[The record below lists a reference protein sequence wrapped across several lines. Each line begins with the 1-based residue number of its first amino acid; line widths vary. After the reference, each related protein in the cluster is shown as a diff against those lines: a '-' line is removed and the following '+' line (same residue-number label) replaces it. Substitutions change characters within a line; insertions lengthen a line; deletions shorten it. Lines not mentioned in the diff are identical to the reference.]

1 MAKFTINIEEEV
13 ILPPDYW
20 GVITNNETREL
31 CPGLVETFSV
41 KLKGDGVT
49 EGILRTYVGAPW
61 AELRILSSAVD
72 SPLEWDIY
80 YNGIPLSDYNS
91 DTDDFVIPVTGL
103 VEGDIIPN
111 LEVKANISSFD
122 SSLYFY
128 QIAVSF
134 RIKDINGRIGKY
146 RNAYFKLSHKECT
159 TALNPTIT
167 NQVEITPELGA
178 IGDSK
183 AYSFTIV
190 GDPSTTYNYE
200 IATID
205 NGVSGYTGI
214 LKNTDTS
221 LQIYPNSSPSSG
233 SSATGSYTTD
243 GSGNINLSYEVYAK
257 SNPGLQNCVN
267 VRFSLYKA
275 DGIIINTTQ
284 FIGYTPCNEINI

>member
-13 ILPPDYW
+13 ISPPDYW
-20 GVITNNETREL
+20 GVITDSETREL
-31 CPGLVETFSV
+31 CPNLIETFSV
-41 KLKGDGVT
+41 KLKGDGVI
-49 EGILRTYVGAPW
+49 EGILRSYIGAPW
-61 AELRILSSAVD
+61 AELRILNSAVD
-72 SPLEWDIY
+72 NPLKWDIY

-91 DTDDFVIPVTGL
+91 DTEDFIIPVTGL

-134 RIKDINGRIGKY
+134 RIKDINGRLGKY
-146 RNAYFKLSHKECT
+146 RNAYFKLYHKECT
-159 TALNPTIT
+159 TTLNPTIT

-178 IGDSK
+178 VGDSK
-183 AYSFTIV
+183 AYSFTVV

-233 SSATGSYTTD
+233 SSVTGSYTTD

-275 DGIIINTTQ
+275 DGTIVNTTQ